1 MSTHSP
7 AILIIRTVG
16 YTNIFDLVRTCSDI
30 RDYTVYNIFIGI
42 ISCFQ
47 LLYGVI
53 KYLDY
58 EIDIAQQHHMCIYV
72 VYNLYSVNKFQ
83 NWSKTY
89 FQRLNGVIDR
99 PGGSGRAG

>member
-7 AILIIRTVG
+7 AISIIRTVG

-47 LLYGVI
+47 LLYGVM
-53 KYLDY
+53 KYVDY
-58 EIDIAQQHHMCIYV
+58 EIDIVNNIIC
-72 VYNLYSVNKFQ
+72 VYMLFI
-83 NWSKTY
+83 TY
-89 FQRLNGVIDR
+89 IESTNFKIGQRLTFND
-99 PGGSGRAG
+99 